1 MRCTLVITIKFSTSK
16 TCFTN
21 IFVSIMF
28 ESLLS
33 QKTLIFEFS
42 HSNLHTKSSRNQQLF
57 VRLFR
62 LFRNLLRL
70 FSLQHHEVKYSQRK
84 CFRDLFHTKI
94 RISQLRDSKLHQ
106 NRWRNYQSIVHLFFH
121 LHLFE
126 LLFENIKNVMCKN
139 HISLW
144 MIWVAYLLKSLNHL
158 ICDRIKIVRSIF
170 RKISTFVNLR
180 SRVSQLFRKSF
191 ISLSRI
197 CSRCSMRNLK
207 KRTCFKV
214 KRTFL
219 FENFFQNNRELQSIS
234 SLQSIKNRRLI
245 KIWKTQNRKVWINTC
260 LRNRFASFSIKIFLR
275 NRSIYYINCQVFSVI
290 WSFQSLVLL
299 QKFLFSFSYFF
310 VFSQSFSLFSRSFRS
325 CQLQKW
331 VALTFTNKSFRS
343 LIVSFNKSNRFVA
356 SKRSW

>member
-1 MRCTLVITIKFSTSK
+1 M
-16 TCFTN
+16 
-21 IFVSIMF
+21 
-28 ESLLS
+28 
-33 QKTLIFEFS
+33 
-42 HSNLHTKSSRNQQLF
+42 
-57 VRLFR
+57 
-62 LFRNLLRL
+62 
-70 FSLQHHEVKYSQRK
+70 
-84 CFRDLFHTKI
+84 
-94 RISQLRDSKLHQ
+94 
-106 NRWRNYQSIVHLFFH
+106 
-121 LHLFE
+121 
-126 LLFENIKNVMCKN
+126 
-139 HISLW
+139 
-144 MIWVAYLLKSLNHL
+144 

-343 LIVSFNKSNRFVA
+343 LIVSFNKSNRFVVL
-356 SKRSW
+356 KRSWKKTKSKMSSITSKTRIFDSLHSKSRIKSWRNQWIIIRLFHLLHLRYRLCMMNVSIYFFFYFFHFEALFRCLISMISISNISHKIAVVTQAQISLFLFKVW